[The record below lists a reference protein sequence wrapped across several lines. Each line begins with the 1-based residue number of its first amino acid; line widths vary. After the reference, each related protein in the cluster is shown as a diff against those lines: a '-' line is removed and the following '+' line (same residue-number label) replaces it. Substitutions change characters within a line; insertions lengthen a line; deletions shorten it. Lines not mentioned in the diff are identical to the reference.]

1 MPFHAGY
8 CDWEMSWQR
17 QILPLTPVCGKSSPD
32 RPDPSPRRLSANN
45 KSDENYKSLRN
56 QKDKRLL
63 HYFNAFSKLN
73 ACLLGQYEIK
83 QYQYSFFNE
92 YLIYDDPDIINMLG
106 SDLTKMLRDFNEEI
120 KRFVLVCFSQREDKV
135 EKIYAE
141 VPVYGFRTV
150 YTELW
155 NYVLSAE
162 YDTMTNDKDH
172 NIYYDDSEINIS
184 LRDEEYADEPNLEMK
199 EVGQAQENI

>member
-1 MPFHAGY
+1 
-8 CDWEMSWQR
+8 
-17 QILPLTPVCGKSSPD
+17 LT
-32 RPDPSPRRLSANN
+32 R
-45 KSDENYKSLRN
+45 DENYKSLRN

-73 ACLLGQYEIK
+73 ACLLGQYEVK

-106 SDLTKMLRDFNEEI
+106 ADLTKMLRDFNEEI

-155 NYVLSAE
+155 NYVLGAE